1 MKKYMML
8 CVVFLLL
15 VACSNNTELGSN
27 PPKVTVEV
35 DGENYETELGS
46 YCWQGG
52 ATGSG
57 ECADKVGPEE
67 LLNGKQPIVV
77 QPEAELAIQIDLKRQ
92 PDEVALEQV
101 KKDQPINI
109 TNFKNMRVTAPK
121 EKGTYFYILQADW
134 TNQKEKNTSDGD
146 AWYAFHVRVE

>member
-134 TNQKEKNTSDGD
+134 ANQKEKNISDGD

>member
-8 CVVFLLL
+8 CVGILLL
-15 VACSNNTELGSN
+15 AGCSNNTELGSN

-35 DGENYETELGS
+35 DEENYETELGS

-121 EKGTYFYILQADW
+121 EKSTYFYILQADW
-134 TNQKEKNTSDGD
+134 ANQKEKNISDGD

>member
-8 CVVFLLL
+8 CVAILLL

-134 TNQKEKNTSDGD
+134 ANQKEKNTSDGD
-146 AWYAFHVRVE
+146 AWYAFHICVE

>member
-8 CVVFLLL
+8 CVAILLL

-52 ATGSG
+52 TTGSG
-57 ECADKVGPEE
+57 ECVDKAGPKE

-77 QPEAELAIQIDLKRQ
+77 QPEDELAIQVDLKRQ
-92 PDEVALEQV
+92 PDEVELEQV
-101 KKDQPINI
+101 KNNQSTNI
-109 TNFKNMRVTAPK
+109 SGFKNMRFTTPK
-121 EKGTYFYILQADW
+121 EKGTYFYAFRADW
-134 TNQKEKNTSDGD
+134 ANQKEKNTSDGD
-146 AWYAFHVRVE
+146 AWYAFHIRVE

>member
-121 EKGTYFYILQADW
+121 ERGTYFYILQADW
-134 TNQKEKNTSDGD
+134 ANQKEKNISDGD
-146 AWYAFHVRVE
+146 AWYAFHIRVE

>member
-8 CVVFLLL
+8 CVGILLL

-35 DGENYETELGS
+35 ENYETELGS
-46 YCWQGG
+46 YCWPGG

-57 ECADKVGPEE
+57 ECADKAGPEE

-121 EKGTYFYILQADW
+121 EKGTYFYILQAVW
-134 TNQKEKNTSDGD
+134 ANQKEKNISDGD
-146 AWYAFHVRVE
+146 AWYAFHIRVE

>member
-1 MKKYMML
+1 MML
-8 CVVFLLL
+8 CVGILLL
-15 VACSNNTELGSN
+15 AGCSNNTELGSN

-121 EKGTYFYILQADW
+121 EKSTYFYILQADW
-134 TNQKEKNTSDGD
+134 ANQKEKNTSDGD
-146 AWYAFHVRVE
+146 ALYAFHIRVE

>member
-8 CVVFLLL
+8 CVAILLL
-15 VACSNNTELGSN
+15 VGCSNNTELGSN

-35 DGENYETELGS
+35 NGENYETELGS

-57 ECADKVGPEE
+57 ECADKAGPEE

-92 PDEVALEQV
+92 PDEVELEQV
-101 KKDQPINI
+101 KNKQSTAI
-109 TNFKNMRVTAPK
+109 TDFKNMRFTAPK
-121 EKGTYFYILQADW
+121 EKGTYFYAFRADW
-134 TNQKEKNTSDGD
+134 ANQKEKNTSDGD
-146 AWYAFHVRVE
+146 AWYALHVRVE

>member
-8 CVVFLLL
+8 CVGILLL
-15 VACSNNTELGSN
+15 VGCSNNTEFGSN

-35 DGENYETELGS
+35 DGETYDTELGS

-52 ATGSG
+52 AKGSG
-57 ECADKVGPEE
+57 ECVDKAGPEE

-77 QPEAELAIQIDLKRQ
+77 QPEDELAIQVDLKRQ
-92 PDEVALEQV
+92 PDEVELEQV
-101 KKDQPINI
+101 KNNQSTNI
-109 TNFKNMRVTAPK
+109 SGFKNMRFTTPK
-121 EKGTYFYILQADW
+121 EKGTYFYAFRADW

-146 AWYAFHVRVE
+146 AWYAFHIRVE

>member
-52 ATGSG
+52 TTGSG

-77 QPEAELAIQIDLKRQ
+77 QPEAELAIQINLKRQ

-101 KKDQPINI
+101 KKDQP
-109 TNFKNMRVTAPK
+109 TPVSNFKDSRFTAPK

>member
-1 MKKYMML
+1 MKKYMVL
-8 CVVFLLL
+8 CVGILLL

-46 YCWQGG
+46 YCWPGG

-57 ECADKVGPEE
+57 ECADKAGPEE

-121 EKGTYFYILQADW
+121 EKGTYFYILQAVW
-134 TNQKEKNTSDGD
+134 ANQKEKNISDGD
-146 AWYAFHVRVE
+146 AWYAFHIRVE

>member
-1 MKKYMML
+1 MVL

-15 VACSNNTELGSN
+15 IGCSSNTELGSN
-27 PPKVTVEV
+27 PPKVIVEV
-35 DGENYETELGS
+35 DGETYDTELGS
-46 YCWQGG
+46 YCWQDG

-57 ECADKVGPEE
+57 ECADKAGPEE

-101 KKDQPINI
+101 KNKQSTAI
-109 TNFKNMRVTAPK
+109 TDFKNMRFTAPK
-121 EKGTYFYILQADW
+121 EKGTYFYAFRADW
-134 TNQKEKNTSDGD
+134 TNPKKENTSDGD
-146 AWYAFHVRVE
+146 ALYAFHVRVE

>member
-8 CVVFLLL
+8 CVVLLL
-15 VACSNNTELGSN
+15 LAGCSNNTELGSN

-35 DGENYETELGS
+35 DGETYDTELGS

-57 ECADKVGPEE
+57 ECVDKAGPEE

-77 QPEAELAIQIDLKRQ
+77 QPEDELAIQVDLKRQ
-92 PDEVALEQV
+92 PDEVELEQV
-101 KKDQPINI
+101 KNNQSTNI
-109 TNFKNMRVTAPK
+109 SGFKNMRFTAPK
-121 EKGTYFYILQADW
+121 EKGTYFYAFRAAW
-134 TNQKEKNTSDGD
+134 TNQKEENTSDGD